1 MLVLFGMKLLIV
13 RHADA
18 GDRDEF
24 AKTGKPDH
32 LRPLS
37 EKGQEQ
43 MRRAAAGLKL
53 LVPSAD
59 LIVTSPYTRAVQTE
73 EIVRAEYGGVQREKS
88 DTLEPEEPPAAF
100 EAWLKDHAGGEVVI
114 AVGHEP
120 HLGQLATW
128 LMTGSA
134 DARIEFKK
142 GGACLLLF
150 DGRIRKGEGTLRWL
164 MGPKELKALA

>member
-1 MLVLFGMKLLIV
+1 MKLLIV

-18 GDRDEF
+18 GDQEEF
-24 AKTGKPDH
+24 AKTGNPDH

-37 EKGQEQ
+37 TKGREQ
-43 MRRAAAGLKL
+43 MRAAVRGLRK

-73 EIVRAEYGGVQREKS
+73 EIVRTAYGAKIPQETTE
-88 DTLEPEEPPAAF
+88 TLEPEAPPAAF
-100 EAWLKDHAGGEVVI
+100 LEWLRAQGNPDVVI

-120 HLGQLATW
+120 HLGNLATW
-128 LMTGSA
+128 LMSGLEDS
-134 DARIEFKK
+134 RLELKK

-150 DGRIRKGEGTLRWL
+150 EKRPKKGEGTLRWL
-164 MGPKELKALA
+164 MGPKELAAIE

>member
-1 MLVLFGMKLLIV
+1 MKLLIV

-37 EKGQEQ
+37 SKGRDQ
-43 MRRAAAGLKL
+43 MKDAVRGLQK

-59 LIVTSPYTRAVQTE
+59 LIVMSPYARAVQTA
-73 EIVRAEYGGVQREKS
+73 EIVRHEYGKTAYDETR
-88 DTLEPEEPPAAF
+88 TLEPEMPAAEF
-100 EAWLKDHAGGEVVI
+100 EQWLADQDEYEVVI
-114 AVGHEP
+114 VVGHEP
-120 HLGQLATW
+120 HLSTLATW
-128 LMTGSA
+128 LMAGIDDS
-134 DARIEFKK
+134 RIDLKK

-150 DGRIRKGEGTLRWL
+150 DDAPKKGAGTLRWL
-164 MGPKELKALA
+164 MGPKELAAIA

>member
-1 MLVLFGMKLLIV
+1 MKLLIV

-37 EKGQEQ
+37 SKGRDQ
-43 MRRAAAGLKL
+43 MKDAVRGLRK

-59 LIVTSPYTRAVQTE
+59 LIVMSPYTRAVQTA
-73 EIVRAEYGGVQREKS
+73 EIVRKEYEKAEHEETR
-88 DTLEPEEPPAAF
+88 TLEPEVSPSEF
-100 EAWLKDHAGGEVVI
+100 EAWLAEHSDADVVI

-120 HLGQLATW
+120 QLSTFATW
-128 LMTGSA
+128 MMAGINDS
-134 DARIEFKK
+134 RIDLKK

-150 DGRIRKGEGTLRWL
+150 DDAPAKGTGTLRWL
-164 MGPKELKALA
+164 MGPKELAATG